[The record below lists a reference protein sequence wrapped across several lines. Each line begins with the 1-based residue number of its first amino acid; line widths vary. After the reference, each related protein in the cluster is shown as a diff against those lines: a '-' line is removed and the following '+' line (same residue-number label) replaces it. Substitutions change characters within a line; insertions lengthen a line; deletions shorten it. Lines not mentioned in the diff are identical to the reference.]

1 MSDITRFAFFFFITI
16 YPKKKDMRWSLTTL
30 THFFYCLKDKEVE
43 TMATKRPRKA
53 YKRIGFEDRKKI
65 EMLNAQGKTVD
76 EMALAIGVHSATMY
90 RELARGGE
98 PYRAEV
104 AQHSI

>member
-1 MSDITRFAFFFFITI
+1 MT
-16 YPKKKDMRWSLTTL
+16 
-30 THFFYCLKDKEVE
+30 
-43 TMATKRPRKA
+43 TKRQRKK

-65 EMLNAQGKTVD
+65 ELLNSQGKTVD

-90 RELARGGE
+90 RELERGGE

-104 AQHSI
+104 AQQSI